1 MGLLKKR
8 TKYQKQKIKIYFL
21 LRLLNFLSFKKLLTQ
36 SSNTL
41 VENLKK
47 KKGLT
52 TVGPGDGE
60 SYF

>member
-47 KKGLT
+47 KGLT

-60 SYF
+60 PYF